1 MRYNEMWWDM
11 MRYDEIWQDMMRYD
25 KRIQGDVTGYVMGYS

>member
-1 MRYNEMWWDM
+1 MRCDEIWWDM
-11 MRYDEIWQDMMRYD
+11 MRYDKIWWDMMRYD